1 VSETA
6 EKKPAGVKRQLE
18 RRIRKLRDRRA
29 TASYALHTSI
39 GSNLLARRRFDAH
52 RPDLDEVQR
61 RLVEGLAERG
71 VATTSFDD
79 LLREEDLW
87 VALRDDMDGY
97 ARDAERGLPSDPAQ
111 LSKKSDYVIRD
122 RPTALAPGDPWLRF
136 GTSPRI
142 LDVVNSYRG
151 LWTKLVDVER
161 WYTVP
166 FPHDDKRVSSQNWHR
181 DPRDLH
187 IVKVFLYFSDVDDDA
202 GPLQYVA
209 GSPSGGPYGDL
220 WPWEPYSPKYPPRK
234 RLEKKVPEDDRV
246 SLVGRKGTLI
256 FCDTSGFHRGGFAKT
271 KPRVLSI
278 HTYISPASLRAR
290 LDWDGPQRSF
300 EVEWAGGPDGLPET
314 AAYALK

>member
-1 VSETA
+1 VTEIQ
-6 EKKPAGVKRQLE
+6 EKRAAGVKRQLE

-29 TASYALHTSI
+29 TASYAIHRSI
-39 GSNLLARRRFDAH
+39 GSNLLARRRFDSQ
-52 RPDLDEVQR
+52 PPQLDGVQR
-61 RLVEGLAERG
+61 RLVESLAERG
-71 VATTSFDD
+71 VATTSFDE
-79 LLREEDLW
+79 LLGDGQLW
-87 VALRDDMDGY
+87 TELSENMGGY
-97 ARDAERGLPSDPAQ
+97 AGEAERQLPTDPEE

-122 RPTALAPGDPWLRF
+122 RPAALSPADPWLRF
-136 GTSPRI
+136 GASPRV
-142 LDVVNSYRG
+142 LDVVNSYRR

-187 IVKVFLYFSDVDDDA
+187 IVKVFLYFSDVDEEA

-209 GSPSGGPYGDL
+209 GSPTGGPYGDL
-220 WPWEPYSPKYPPRK
+220 WPWEPYSQKYPPRK
-234 RLEKKVPEDDRV
+234 RLEKKIPETDRI
-246 SLVGRKGTLI
+246 SLTGAKGTLI

-278 HTYISPASLRAR
+278 HTYISPASLRSR

-300 EVEWAGGPDGLPET
+300 EVDWPAGDGLPET
-314 AAYALK
+314 AEYALK